1 MGLDMYLEAR
11 KYVSS
16 YSDISDYE
24 AIKEIMELKTGDI
37 PEASSGSVSIGVM
50 YWRKVNSVHEW
61 FVNNVQ
67 DGKDDCGQY
76 HVDRDKLVELME
88 TCKKV
93 VDNRG
98 DTAVAEE
105 LLPTASGF
113 FFGDTDYEEYYYEGL
128 LWTIEGLERILNN
141 PAYDHMDFQYSSS
154 W

>member
-24 AIKEIMELKTGDI
+24 AIKDMMGLKTGDI
-37 PEASSGSVSIGVM
+37 PEASSGSVSVGVM
-50 YWRKVNSVHEW
+50 YWRKVNSVHDW

-76 HVDRDKLVELME
+76 YVSREKLVELME

>member
-37 PEASSGSVSIGVM
+37 PEASSGSVSLGVM

-141 PAYDHMDFQYSSS
+141 PAYNDMDFQYTSS

>member
-37 PEASSGSVSIGVM
+37 PEATSGSVSLGVM
-50 YWRKVNSVHEW
+50 YWRKTNSVHEW

-76 HVDRDKLVELME
+76 HVSRDKLVELME

-141 PAYDHMDFQYSSS
+141 PAYNDMDFQYSSS